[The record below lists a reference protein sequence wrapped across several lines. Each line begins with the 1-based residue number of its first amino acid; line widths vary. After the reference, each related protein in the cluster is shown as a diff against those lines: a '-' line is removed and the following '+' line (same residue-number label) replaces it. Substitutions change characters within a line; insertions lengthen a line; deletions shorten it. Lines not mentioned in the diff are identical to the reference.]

1 MYTVAQGLFVIHY
14 VVRGLALW
22 SIAVREEPVSPPS
35 TLAALSEPAFRLY
48 FAGQLISVSGTCM
61 QAIAQQVVIYNLTQ
75 SDLAL
80 GLVTLAQ
87 GLPALLLTPF
97 AGEIVERFPR
107 RQILVATQSVMM
119 VLAFIQAA
127 LHFANVLQVWHI
139 VVLSF
144 CLGLANALD
153 APARQSFVVDL
164 VGRKQ
169 MTSGIVLN
177 SIMFNMARVVG
188 PALGG
193 LALGSVGP
201 AWCFFLNGASFLAV
215 LASLIIMRVTADVR
229 PAGRIEIFKPLLDAV
244 RFARSHASLRPLLL
258 LAAVAS
264 MFGATFAVLIP
275 AFADRVLHDTTTGT
289 AALATAQGLG
299 AIVAGIVVA
308 QITRRRIGGKF
319 MTWCAI
325 VGPIAQIA

>member
-1 MYTVAQGLFVIHY
+1 MTSVTNPDAK
-14 VVRGLALW
+14 R
-22 SIAVREEPVSPPS
+22 RTS
-35 TLAALSEPAFRLY
+35 TMAAMQSSAFRLY
-48 FAGQLISVSGTCM
+48 FAGQLISVSGTWM

-97 AGEIVERFPR
+97 AGVIVERFPR

-127 LHFANVLQVWHI
+127 LQFANVLQVWHI

-177 SIMFNMARVVG
+177 SIMFNTARVLG
-188 PALGG
+188 PA
-193 LALGSVGP
+193 
-201 AWCFFLNGASFLAV
+201 
-215 LASLIIMRVTADVR
+215 
-229 PAGRIEIFKPLLDAV
+229 
-244 RFARSHASLRPLLL
+244 
-258 LAAVAS
+258 
-264 MFGATFAVLIP
+264 
-275 AFADRVLHDTTTGT
+275 
-289 AALATAQGLG
+289 
-299 AIVAGIVVA
+299 
-308 QITRRRIGGKF
+308 
-319 MTWCAI
+319 
-325 VGPIAQIA
+325 